1 MRLGYLYAGGPGL
14 VFDQEYGIVAMGPAL
29 VLALAGLAWMLA
41 RPGRQRRLAAEIVV
55 IFAALLLPVGAFHQ
69 WWGGMTA
76 VGRPLVAAL
85 PVLAVPAA
93 WLYERARDRQPL
105 RAACWLLIAGSV
117 AMVVTL
123 ATAQQGLLLVG
134 ERDGTSR
141 LFSWWSPSWPLA
153 AVAPSYVAQP
163 PWLATLATLVWA
175 GALAAGFAL
184 LIRLSTV
191 TAPGRAALL
200 AFGAATGALA
210 AATVAVPLVPGR
222 GELHERQLS
231 ERAES
236 RLLHDFDA
244 GRRPLGI
251 VFSPFR
257 LVDAM
262 HVASMVHFTAGP
274 EPREERTPVPLLY
287 RARWSLPAGQ
297 YRLELLLSDSSRRLT
312 GELGLQLGRF
322 GEPIERWNLD
332 AVGRWST
339 TIDLPVDVR
348 FVGLRASD
356 DLAALRP
363 RVRLRPLRIT
373 DVSDRRDGPE
383 VQQAQRI
390 GAVRLF
396 FHDTASYP
404 ERSGTWL
411 RADSTTRISLA
422 PPDGLSRVMRLRA
435 GAGATTLDIRAGAT
449 RNTIALKPGESRD
462 LPLTGGSGPQRLEIS
477 TRGGFVPAEVST
489 GSRDKRRLACWMEI
503 VES

>member
-1 MRLGYLYAGGPGL
+1 
-14 VFDQEYGIVAMGPAL
+14 MGPAL
-29 VLALAGLAWMLA
+29 VLALVGLGWMVA
-41 RPGRQRRLAAEIVV
+41 RPGRQRRLAAEIIV
-55 IFAALLLPVGAFHQ
+55 ICAALLVPVGAFHQ
-69 WWGGMTA
+69 WWGGMAA

-93 WLYERARDRQPL
+93 WLYERAHGRQPL
-105 RAACWLLIAGSV
+105 RAACWMLIAASV

-141 LFSWWSPSWPLA
+141 LLSWWSPSWPLA

-163 PWLATLATLVWA
+163 PWLATIETLVWIA
-175 GALAAGFAL
+175 ALAVGFGL
-184 LIRLSTV
+184 LIRFSTV
-191 TAPGRAALL
+191 TAPGRAALV
-200 AFGAATGALA
+200 AFGTATSALA

-222 GELHERQLS
+222 GELHDGSLS

-244 GRRPLGI
+244 RRRPLGI

-262 HVASMVHFTAGP
+262 QVASMVHFTAGP
-274 EPREERTPVPLLY
+274 ELREERTPVPLLY

-297 YRLELLLSDSSRRLT
+297 YRLELMLPDSSRRLS
-312 GELGLQLGRF
+312 GELGLQLGQH

-339 TIDLPVDVR
+339 TIDLPIDVR

-356 DLAALRP
+356 DLTALRP
-363 RVRLRPLRIT
+363 RVRLRPLRII
-373 DVSDRRDGPE
+373 DVSDRLGGTE
-383 VQQAQRI
+383 VQEARRV
-390 GAVRLF
+390 GSARLF

-404 ERSGTWL
+404 EPSGTWL
-411 RADSTTRISLA
+411 RADSTTHISLA
-422 PPDGLSRVMRLRA
+422 LSDGLSRVMRLRA
-435 GAGATTLDIRAGAT
+435 GAGATTLDIRAGAM
-449 RNTIALKPGESRD
+449 RDTIALKPGEGRD
-462 LPLTGGSGPQRLEIS
+462 VPLTSGASVQRLEIS
-477 TRGGFVPAEVST
+477 TRGGFVPAEVSP
-489 GSRDKRRLACWMEI
+489 GSQDERRLSCWMEI